1 MPKRFCPMQVVF
13 QRSIC
18 CPGAHNT
25 QYCCLY
31 FGGTVSHRTPQ
42 SMPKESREKKRQRK
56 RQRMRVEET
65 QKATEGAGAT
75 DPAGSSGVGQ
85 VLMIRLVLDRF
96 NSRLLMACPTG
107 PAEPAAVAESKCG
120 SAQLAQASTSTS
132 SEPTAAVLASPPSR
146 KRVHSESF
154 GASDGGRALC
164 SPVFSIKVVRRSS
177 RTKKTTASPGDHSYG
192 ACPV

>member
-42 SMPKESREKKRQRK
+42 SMLKESREKKRQRK
-56 RQRMRVEET
+56 RQRIRVEET

-107 PAEPAAVAESKCG
+107 PAEPAAVAESEYSSAS
-120 SAQLAQASTSTS
+120 SAQT
-132 SEPTAAVLASPPSR
+132 PAAPPSR
-146 KRVHSESF
+146 KRVHSEGA
-154 GASDGGRALC
+154 GASDGGKALS
-164 SPVFSIKVVRRSS
+164 SPVVSIKVRRSFRS
-177 RTKKTTASPGDHSYG
+177 KKTTTSPGEYSCG
-192 ACPV
+192 ACPVFISDFSS